1 MSDSPK
7 RIPRLGWAIAFVAA
21 VTLIGVTFVSFKQ
34 AKPANEILPPI
45 ATVPEFSFTS
55 QTGETVTRGDLEG
68 QVWVADF
75 IFTRCPG
82 PCPVMTS
89 RMKELQSA
97 IEGKG
102 GGVKLVSV
110 TVDPEH
116 DTPEVLREY
125 GEKHGADPEVWK
137 FLTGNP
143 DEITQFVQKGMLQ
156 PLAKGDDDLPVHSQR
171 FIVVDAEGRIRSYH
185 DLDDQALI
193 PELLMDIGGLMRERR
208 PQR

>member
-21 VTLIGVTFVSFKQ
+21 VTLIGVTFVSFKR
-34 AKPANEILPPI
+34 AEVLREELPPLGI
-45 ATVPEFSFTS
+45 VPEFSFTS
-55 QTGETVTRGDLEG
+55 QTGETVTRDDLLG

-89 RMKELQSA
+89 RMRELQSA

-102 GGVKLVSV
+102 GDVTLVSV

-116 DTPEVLREY
+116 DTPEVLQEY
-125 GEKHGADPEVWK
+125 AEKYDADPEVWK
-137 FLTGNP
+137 FLTGDP
-143 DEITQFVQKGMLQ
+143 DEIIEFVQKGMLQ

-171 FIVVDAEGRIRSYH
+171 FLVVDAEGKIRSFH
-185 DLDDQALI
+185 SLEDQALI
-193 PELLMDIGGLMRERR
+193 PELLMDIGGLMDERNR
-208 PQR
+208 RR